1 MEVNFIFWYIY
12 DKEISLK
19 KFVRFEG
26 VGFNGCV
33 NMKVY

>member
-26 VGFNGCV
+26 VVFNGCV